1 MDSNPHV
8 RQLSRSE
15 DDPFQVSES
24 LGQLQLADSA
34 EDVTSPSTPTRSTLP
49 STQRKVSIPERALRV
64 VCNTLERLIQPG
76 DDDDR
81 IQDSLETVWCN
92 VHKALKE
99 DSIMKPRLAD
109 EDGFKKNV
117 QTYGEKQFIDL
128 LKDMAKKKNW
138 QDLLENGTSSLSSGL
153 KPSNRGLS
161 QDVFLK
167 PEEREERGWNTTPAS
182 MDGAK

>member
-1 MDSNPHV
+1 
-8 RQLSRSE
+8 
-15 DDPFQVSES
+15 
-24 LGQLQLADSA
+24 
-34 EDVTSPSTPTRSTLP
+34 
-49 STQRKVSIPERALRV
+49 
-64 VCNTLERLIQPG
+64 
-76 DDDDR
+76 
-81 IQDSLETVWCN
+81 
-92 VHKALKE
+92 
-99 DSIMKPRLAD
+99 MKPRLAD

>member
-8 RQLSRSE
+8 RRLSQSE
-15 DDPFQVSES
+15 DDPFQVGEE
-24 LGQLQLADSA
+24 LGRLQLDEPADDDTKS
-34 EDVTSPSTPTRSTLP
+34 STHTRTTLL
-49 STQRKVSIPERALRV
+49 STQPNVSIPDGAFRLL
-64 VCNTLERLIQPG
+64 CKNLERNIQPG
-76 DDDDR
+76 DIDDS
-81 IQDSLETVWCN
+81 IQDSLDNVWFFVN
-92 VHKALKE
+92 KALKE
-99 DSIMKPRLAD
+99 DPILKTRLAD
-109 EDGFKKNV
+109 KDKFQENV
-117 QTYGEKQFIDL
+117 KRKGEERFIES